1 MLVKVNYN
9 LERLWNDIRL
19 IYEGFNFSS
28 KQLIDDLM
36 IISQDNHYSINSSN
50 SYLLQYKK
58 DLEPVVNIRI
68 EKNYNLTNIIGN
80 NGNTTSYNIIVQV
93 GNNGYKHED
102 QMVDFTY
109 TIITPFLREAKL
121 NKIGL

>member
-1 MLVKVNYN
+1 MLEK
-9 LERLWNDIRL
+9 LWEDIRL
-19 IYEGFNFSS
+19 IYDGFNFSS

-36 IISQDNHYSINSSN
+36 IISQDNY
-50 SYLLQYKK
+50 YLIQYRK

-68 EKNYNLTNIIGN
+68 EKNYSLVQMWSDDKDDNV
-80 NGNTTSYNIIVQV
+80 TSYNIVVQV
-93 GNNGYKHED
+93 GNNVYKHEK
-102 QMVDFTY
+102 QMIDLTY

>member
-36 IISQDNHYSINSSN
+36 IISQDNHYI
-50 SYLLQYKK
+50 LQYKK
-58 DLEPVVNIRI
+58 DLEPLVNIRI
-68 EKNYNLTNIIGN
+68 EKHYNLSNIIVVLP
-80 NGNTTSYNIIVQV
+80 SYNIIVQV

-109 TIITPFLREAKL
+109 TIITPFLREVKL
-121 NKIGL
+121 KELGLD

>member
-1 MLVKVNYN
+1 MLEK
-9 LERLWNDIRL
+9 LWEDIRL
-19 IYEGFNFSS
+19 VYENFNFSS

-36 IISQDNHYSINSSN
+36 IISQDNHY
-50 SYLLQYKK
+50 LLQYRK

-68 EKNYNLTNIIGN
+68 EKNYSLVQMWSDDEDDNV
-80 NGNTTSYNIIVQV
+80 TSYNIIVQV
-93 GNNGYKHED
+93 GNNGYKHEK
-102 QMVDFTY
+102 QMIDLTY

>member
-1 MLVKVNYN
+1 MLEK
-9 LERLWNDIRL
+9 LWEDIRL
-19 IYEGFNFSS
+19 VYENFNFSS

-36 IISQDNHYSINSSN
+36 IISQDNHY
-50 SYLLQYKK
+50 LLQYRK

-68 EKNYNLTNIIGN
+68 EKNYSLVQMWSDDKDDNV
-80 NGNTTSYNIIVQV
+80 TSYNIIVQV
-93 GNNGYKHED
+93 GNNGYKHEK
-102 QMVDFTY
+102 QMIDLTY

>member
-36 IISQDNHYSINSSN
+36 IISQDNYYI
-50 SYLLQYKK
+50 LQYKK
-58 DLEPVVNIRI
+58 DLEPLVNIRI
-68 EKNYNLTNIIGN
+68 EKNYNLSNIIVVLP
-80 NGNTTSYNIIVQV
+80 SYNIVVQV
-93 GNNGYKHED
+93 GNNGYKHEK
-102 QMVDFTY
+102 QMIDLTY
-109 TIITPFLREAKL
+109 TIITTFLREAKL

>member
-1 MLVKVNYN
+1 MLVKLNYN

-36 IISQDNHYSINSSN
+36 IISQDNY
-50 SYLLQYKK
+50 YLLQYKK

-68 EKNYNLTNIIGN
+68 EKTASITWNI
-80 NGNTTSYNIIVQV
+80 
-93 GNNGYKHED
+93 K
-102 QMVDFTY
+102 
-109 TIITPFLREAKL
+109 
-121 NKIGL
+121 

>member
-36 IISQDNHYSINSSN
+36 IISQDNYYI
-50 SYLLQYKK
+50 LQYKK
-58 DLEPVVNIRI
+58 DLEPLVNIRI
-68 EKNYNLTNIIGN
+68 EKHYNLSNIIVVLP
-80 NGNTTSYNIIVQV
+80 SYNIIVQV

-109 TIITPFLREAKL
+109 TIITPFLREVKL
-121 NKIGL
+121 KELGLD